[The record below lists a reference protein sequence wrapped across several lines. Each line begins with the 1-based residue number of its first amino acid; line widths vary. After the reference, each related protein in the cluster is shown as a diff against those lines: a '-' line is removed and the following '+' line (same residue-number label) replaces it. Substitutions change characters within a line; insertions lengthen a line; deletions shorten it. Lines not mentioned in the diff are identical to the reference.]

1 MLSID
6 FIKEWCINKIE
17 YLKNQALKE
26 RTSWDGIVIIGI
38 GTLILIAS
46 PLTKIAAFA
55 AIGYGVFTILKDEG
69 MF

>member
-1 MLSID
+1 MES
-6 FIKEWCINKIE
+6 IKETVMEWVDWVT
-17 YLKNQALKE
+17 ARLKE

-69 MF
+69 RF